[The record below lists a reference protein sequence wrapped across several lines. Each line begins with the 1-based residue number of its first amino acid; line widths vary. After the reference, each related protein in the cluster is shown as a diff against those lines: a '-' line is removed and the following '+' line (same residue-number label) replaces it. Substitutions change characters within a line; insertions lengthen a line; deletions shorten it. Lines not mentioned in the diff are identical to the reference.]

1 MYIYIYYIY
10 IYYVYIYMNFGEK
23 YILNRMHFVLSLSRL
38 FQLYIV
44 QFFKQSK
51 KISANS
57 DGIK

>member
-1 MYIYIYYIY
+1 MYIYIYIYIIYIY

-23 YILNRMHFVLSLSRL
+23 YILNRMHFILSLSRL

-51 KISANS
+51 K
-57 DGIK
+57 